1 MSGKTAQIRNLVLIG
16 HGGCGKTSLA
26 EALLFGAGATSR
38 LGKVDDG
45 SSVLDYEPE
54 EIKRK
59 ITISSAFHHYQ
70 WKKYTVYLAD
80 TPGDDNFLADTRAAL
95 HVADAAVVVVDA
107 VDGVKVGTEKVWHTA
122 NRYNL
127 PRLVFINKMDR
138 ERADFHQALKEVR
151 EVLEVQAVPILLPIG
166 REAGFKGV
174 VDLIGQ
180 KAYVAAAGGGKLEAV
195 PIPDDLKDEVRRCAA
210 ICSILPPRATTL

>member
-1 MSGKTAQIRNLVLIG
+1 MSGKTAQIRNLALIG

-107 VDGVKVGTEKVWHTA
+107 VDGVKVGTEKVWDTA

-127 PRLVFINKMDR
+127 PRLVFINKMDPG
-138 ERADFHQALKEVR
+138 A
-151 EVLEVQAVPILLPIG
+151 G
-166 REAGFKGV
+166 RF
-174 VDLIGQ
+174 
-180 KAYVAAAGGGKLEAV
+180 
-195 PIPDDLKDEVRRCAA
+195 
-210 ICSILPPRATTL
+210 

>member
-1 MSGKTAQIRNLVLIG
+1 MSGKTTQIRNLVLIG

-70 WKKYTVYLAD
+70 WKKHTVYLAD

-95 HVADAAVVVVDA
+95 HVADA
-107 VDGVKVGTEKVWHTA
+107 
-122 NRYNL
+122 R
-127 PRLVFINKMDR
+127 R
-138 ERADFHQALKEVR
+138 
-151 EVLEVQAVPILLPIG
+151 
-166 REAGFKGV
+166 
-174 VDLIGQ
+174 
-180 KAYVAAAGGGKLEAV
+180 GGGGRGG
-195 PIPDDLKDEVRRCAA
+195 RRQGGHRKGLAHGQPVQSA
-210 ICSILPPRATTL
+210 PPGLHQ